1 MSSPRSISARL
12 CCVLTILCTSFLI
25 APPEEAEA
33 FCGFYVSG
41 AGEEM
46 FNNATMVVMMR
57 EGTKTVLSMRNNY
70 EGPPEDFAMVI
81 PVPQV
86 LEEEDVK
93 TLKNDL
99 FDRVDKLAAPR
110 LVEYWERDP
119 CYQPPPRPT
128 RAKGGAKRRSAAPKK
143 SKAKSAPDLGVTVEA
158 EFDVG
163 EYNIAV
169 LSAKESTG
177 LETWLTSNDYKI
189 PEGAAPVLKPY
200 VEQGL
205 YFFVARVDPKKIEF
219 NKEGMAELSP
229 LRFAYDSKDF
239 FLPVRLGLLNAKG
252 HQDLIVHILAKNARY
267 EVANYNNVTIPTN
280 LIVKDSVKEQFAN
293 FYVSLFD
300 RVLEENP
307 GSVVTEY
314 SWGANSCDPCPGP
327 VLNSN
332 DIMTLG
338 GDIVIKNDASDP
350 FDSSPTPTTKTRPA
364 KPTKKVSRRR
374 GKRRRFRRPPN
385 MGWTLTRLHAR
396 YTEKDLTEDLVF
408 RKADAIVG
416 GRGTPVGLDV
426 IEKGA
431 MDEQSAQ
438 PSSQNNFQGRYIM
451 LHEWEGEITCEFPQ
465 RGIWGGPPS
474 SKSSSSPGTAQN
486 TAFVKR
492 EAALLDK
499 SLITKELPKVAI
511 GAKEEPPA
519 KTESQ
524 PAAPPKDAAAPDM
537 ATSANMTR
545 TPAAQPKTTGGCA
558 QSSGGTPAPLSLAGI
573 ALLGTL
579 WLRRRKKSGTL
590 R

>member
-1 MSSPRSISARL
+1 MRQSRL
-12 CCVLTILCTSFLI
+12 YTFLCAVSLGVAASFLI

-93 TLKNDL
+93 TLKDDL
-99 FDRVDKLAAPR
+99 FDKVDKLAAPR
-110 LVEYWERDP
+110 LVEYWEQDP
-119 CYQPPPRPT
+119 CNQYDRKVFGGLGGLGM
-128 RAKGGAKRRSAAPKK
+128 RGSGRGGGGYGKGSA
-143 SKAKSAPDLGVTVEA
+143 LGVKVEA
-158 EFDVG
+158 EFDVD
-163 EYNIAV
+163 EYNVAI

-177 LETWLTSNDYKI
+177 LETWLKENNYKI

-280 LIVKDSVKEQFAN
+280 LIVKQSVGSRFAN

-314 SWGANSCDPCPGP
+314 SWNSGTCDPCPGP
-327 VLNSN
+327 
-332 DIMTLG
+332 TLSSTDLSSLGQDYIDGSSAGSVG
-338 GDIVIKNDASDP
+338 GGFGWNP
-350 FDSSPTPTTKTRPA
+350 
-364 KPTKKVSRRR
+364 
-374 GKRRRFRRPPN
+374 
-385 MGWTLTRLHAR
+385 WTLTRLHAR
-396 YTEKDLTEDLVF
+396 YTEKDLNEDLIF
-408 RKADAIVG
+408 RKAEAIAG
-416 GRGTPVGLDV
+416 GRGMPYGMKVLEDGFL
-426 IEKGA
+426 G
-431 MDEQSAQ
+431 EQRAI
-438 PSSQNNFQGRYIM
+438 PAPTNNFQGRYIM
-451 LHEWEGEITCEFPQ
+451 LNKWEGEIKCENPK
-465 RGIWGGPPS
+465 RGVWGGNPKGGGSAGGSRGVAKDTAFAKRVPELLPKMLVTQDVPMLGQVKGS
-474 SKSSSSPGTAQN
+474 AATSGDSTTSKAEDPKQEATEPEKVDDQKKEELPAEKAAPKSGCNVASGAEHSPGHPGSLWLL
-486 TAFVKR
+486 
-492 EAALLDK
+492 AA
-499 SLITKELPKVAI
+499 
-511 GAKEEPPA
+511 G
-519 KTESQ
+519 
-524 PAAPPKDAAAPDM
+524 
-537 ATSANMTR
+537 
-545 TPAAQPKTTGGCA
+545 
-558 QSSGGTPAPLSLAGI
+558 
-573 ALLGTL
+573 LLGGVL
-579 WLRRRKKSGTL
+579 MRRR